1 MPSSSRVNSSEQPF
15 ILIVAP
21 AGRALAAA
29 ARHSGFRPLVADL
42 FDDLDTRVFAAAN
55 VSIDAMEHGFEAADL
70 IDPLLRLA
78 QGRDPAGIVY
88 GGGFEDRPQL
98 IAELARHFKL
108 YGNTAETVERVK
120 DPQRLAALCREL
132 AIPHPEIRFSRPR
145 DPEHWLIKKSG
156 GGGGLHIAPASSR
169 TAESGEYYQRRA
181 GGQPISAMLLC
192 AARSQPQILGLSEQ
206 WATANPD
213 KPFRFAGAARPANI
227 APELAGQI
235 AAAAEAI
242 AARARLVGLNSVD
255 FLVKDDGFHLL
266 EINPRPGATLDI
278 YSDCDGRIFAAHI
291 EACEGRLPTTPLIFS
306 RAAAT
311 SIVYTPI
318 DLTPMPPLAWPDWC
332 HDRQKP
338 GTDLRKGDPVCT
350 VSVEAESIAAARTL
364 LDERLAIFLKI
375 LTESASKEAAA

>member
-1 MPSSSRVNSSEQPF
+1 M
-15 ILIVAP
+15 IVAP
-21 AGRALAAA
+21 AGRALAAS
-29 ARHSGFRPLVADL
+29 ARRSGFRPLVLDL
-42 FDDLDTRVFAAAN
+42 FDDLDTRAFAVAN
-55 VSIDAMEHGFEAADL
+55 VSIDAMEHGFEAEDL
-70 IDPLLRLA
+70 IDPLLCLA

-98 IAELARHFKL
+98 IAELARHFRL

-120 DPQRLAALCREL
+120 DPQWLATLCREL
-132 AIPHPEIRFSRPR
+132 AIPHPEIRFARPR

-156 GGGGLHIAPASSR
+156 GGGGLHIALASSR
-169 TAESGEYYQRRA
+169 TAEPGEYYQRRVS
-181 GGQPISAMLLC
+181 GQPISAMLLC
-192 AARSQPQILGLSEQ
+192 AARSKLQILGLSEQ
-206 WATANPD
+206 WATASSG

-242 AARARLVGLNSVD
+242 AARAGLVGLNSVD
-255 FLVKDDGFHLL
+255 FLADNDGFHLL

-278 YSDCDGRIFAAHI
+278 YSDCDGKIFVAHI
-291 EACEGRLPTTPLIFS
+291 DACEGRLPTAPLIFP
-306 RAAAT
+306 RAAAA

-318 DLTPMPPLAWPDWC
+318 DLTPMPPLVWPEWC

-350 VSVEAESIAAARTL
+350 VSAEAESIAAARAL
-364 LDERLAIFLKI
+364 LDERLAVFLKI

>member
-1 MPSSSRVNSSEQPF
+1 MPSSWRVNSSEQPF

-21 AGRALAAA
+21 AGRALAAS
-29 ARHSGFRPLVADL
+29 ARRSGFRPLVLDL
-42 FDDLDTRVFAAAN
+42 FDDLDTRTFAAAN
-55 VSIDAMEHGFEAADL
+55 VSIDAMERGFEAADL

-78 QGRDPAGIVY
+78 RDRDPIGIVY

-98 IAELARHFKL
+98 IAEMARHFKL

-132 AIPHPEIRFSRPR
+132 AIPHPEIRFARPR

-169 TAESGEYYQRRA
+169 TVEFGEYYQRRV

-192 AARSQPQILGLSEQ
+192 AARLQPQILGLSEQ
-206 WATANPD
+206 WSAVSSD

-227 APELAGQI
+227 APELARQI
-235 AAAAEAI
+235 AAAAETI

-255 FLVKDDGFHLL
+255 FLADGDGFHLL
-266 EINPRPGATLDI
+266 EINPRPGATLDT
-278 YSDCDGRIFAAHI
+278 YSDCGGRIFAAHI
-291 EACEGRLPTTPLIFS
+291 NACEGHLPTAPLILPQ
-306 RAAAT
+306 AAAT

-318 DLTPMPPLAWPDWC
+318 DLMPMPPLVWPDWC
-332 HDRQKP
+332 CDRQKP

-350 VSVEAESIAAARTL
+350 VSAEAESIAAARAL

-375 LTESASKEAAA
+375 LTESASKEAA